1 MLEIFKDNED
11 HIAPAMREDILAEKI
26 ILGMTPYEAQLAAGA
41 FSFKVIADPL
51 KWEKKADPYKVMW
64 AQSIN
69 ADESQIWMIFENESQ
84 FPNEDKQSFQVFFKN
99 GKAVEIVKLGKP
111 I

>member
-1 MLEIFKDNED
+1 M
-11 HIAPAMREDILAEKI
+11 
-26 ILGMTPYEAQLAAGA
+26 G
-41 FSFKVIADPL
+41 
-51 KWEKKADPYKVMW
+51 KKADPYKVMW